1 MKLSSDEATSGDAEE
16 MTMQTNSNPR
26 KAIAD
31 HDIPTVVSSTGGS
44 DGKQTSRQS
53 GDRGRRAILTSSLS
67 VSADCDLHWIS
78 TRLTSGHADEDYG

>member
-1 MKLSSDEATSGDAEE
+1 MAMQSSSGEATSGDAEG
-16 MTMQTNSNPR
+16 MTMQKNSNPR

-53 GDRGRRAILTSSLS
+53 GDRGRRAILTS
-67 VSADCDLHWIS
+67 
-78 TRLTSGHADEDYG
+78 TRPTSGNADEDYGKSA